1 MTAAQSSSIR
11 LILFD
16 LDDTLWDMPATLAHA
31 EGQWQAFMAKRG
43 YGDLAKDYR
52 DPRCSVIVKM
62 AFNTVQQRK
71 EKVAAPVV
79 AGRGRRL
86 GEGSSPP
93 AIRLLLFDLDGTLW
107 DLEKTLGVA
116 EGKWQAMMRRWGLG
130 DIADTYNNYRE
141 LMVLIEAKRNEW
153 SADYWESRRPYWNY
167 CELRK
172 HVYMDI
178 IHRYLVQKG
187 QYASEK
193 DIASVARTLSN
204 ESFEVWLAARHEV
217 AWFEGAIVTLRAI
230 KQRYPDVVLGAV
242 SNGTTD
248 LNRIPEAKGLF
259 DFSMSAL
266 DANCTK
272 PEPEIYLKAIQAA
285 KAVPPIRP
293 EETVFVGDDFLNDV
307 CGPTRVGLKTIW
319 MNAKQRPM
327 TTAEPITGK
336 PRPGYEK
343 LIKESYNI
351 KPTKTILDIRQ
362 LVDALDDLQAALF

>member
-1 MTAAQSSSIR
+1 MCIWISFI
-11 LILFD
+11 
-16 LDDTLWDMPATLAHA
+16 
-31 EGQWQAFMAKRG
+31 
-43 YGDLAKDYR
+43 
-52 DPRCSVIVKM
+52 
-62 AFNTVQQRK
+62 
-71 EKVAAPVV
+71 
-79 AGRGRRL
+79 
-86 GEGSSPP
+86 
-93 AIRLLLFDLDGTLW
+93 AIW
-107 DLEKTLGVA
+107 
-116 EGKWQAMMRRWGLG
+116 
-130 DIADTYNNYRE
+130 
-141 LMVLIEAKRNEW
+141 
-153 SADYWESRRPYWNY
+153 SRRGSTPARRILPRSPGLSVTNL
-167 CELRK
+167 LRWSRARSTS
-172 HVYMDI
+172 
-178 IHRYLVQKG
+178 RYVS
-187 QYASEK
+187 AP
-193 DIASVARTLSN
+193 ARQ
-204 ESFEVWLAARHEV
+204 VWLAARHEV

-230 KQRYPDVVLGAV
+230 KQRYPDVLLGAV

-293 EETVFVGDDFLNDV
+293 EETVFIGDDFLNDV

-351 KPTKTILDIRQ
+351 RPTKTILDIRQ
-362 LVDALDDLQAALF
+362 LIDALDDLQAALAYTASKGPSSGSVKEGENAVEAATAEEPSEVEKVDPMRTRLSAVPKPESGIARRSVEEALLDERRKKYLELYESTGTTRYLPPRDP